1 MPNGKKILSFFYRE
15 LKEGEVIPWW
25 MGSAFLDYERY
36 LCVCCIL
43 PLNWPVRAFRHV
55 HFFFKRNRKGW
66 LEKRDQRIAQA
77 AYEQAL
83 EYVGAQEINAGD
95 KKAEVYIMRLR
106 PRDEMV
112 PN

>member
-15 LKEGEVIPWW
+15 LNEGEAIPWW

-36 LCVCCIL
+36 LCVYCVL
-43 PLNWPVRAFRHV
+43 PLNWLVRASRYA
-55 HFFFKRNRKGW
+55 HFFLIRNRKGW
-66 LEKRDQRIAQA
+66 LEKRDERIAIA
-77 AYEQAL
+77 AYEKAL
-83 EYVGAQEINAGD
+83 EYVGAQEIKAGD
-95 KKAEVYIMRLR
+95 KKAEVYVMRVR